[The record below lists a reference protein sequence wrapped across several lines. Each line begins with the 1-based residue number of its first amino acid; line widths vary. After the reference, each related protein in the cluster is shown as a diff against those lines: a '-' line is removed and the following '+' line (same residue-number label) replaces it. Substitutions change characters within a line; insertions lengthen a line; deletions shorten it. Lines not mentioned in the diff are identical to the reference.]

1 MYICLFHQ
9 FCALNLIPIFFWGGS
24 GSSFLPPGTAF
35 VEATHGLAATL
46 HAHLGF
52 PPGDSPPKNG
62 GFPSRESPFPGVF
75 PHFQVRFAVSFRVI
89 FDNMVFV
96 DSVELQNLSHTT
108 NWWELLT
115 KIGLFGYPFQMVSS
129 CHNKKKQNVKWK
141 QPFKSTNKKHV
152 KQLGTPFMGTAFRRL
167 LILWPYIR
175 HTLRGPDSF
184 RADSLAPDPVSP
196 RHPWT
201 FTPWNL
207 NLKLLV
213 FNFNLHEVQLQ
224 SLEV

>member
-1 MYICLFHQ
+1 MHWISFPSFSGGKWQ
-9 FCALNLIPIFFWGGS
+9 FV
-24 GSSFLPPGTAF
+24 LPPGTAF

-52 PPGDSPPKNG
+52 PPGDSPLKMV
-62 GFPSRESPFPGVF
+62 GFQVRNLLFQGFSL
-75 PHFQVRFAVSFRVI
+75 HFQVRFAVSFRVI
-89 FDNMVFV
+89 FDKMVFV
-96 DSVELQNLSHTT
+96 DSVELQNLSTQQT
-108 NWWELLT
+108 GELT
-115 KIGLFGYPFQMVSS
+115 KIGLFGYPFKMVSS
-129 CHNKKKQNVKWK
+129 CHSKKKQHAKWK
-141 QPFKSTNKKHV
+141 HPFKSTNKKHV

-184 RADSLAPDPVSP
+184 RADSLAPDPVNP
-196 RHPWT
+196 KHPSWT
-201 FTPWNL
+201 IKPWNL
-207 NLKLLV
+207 NLKLMV